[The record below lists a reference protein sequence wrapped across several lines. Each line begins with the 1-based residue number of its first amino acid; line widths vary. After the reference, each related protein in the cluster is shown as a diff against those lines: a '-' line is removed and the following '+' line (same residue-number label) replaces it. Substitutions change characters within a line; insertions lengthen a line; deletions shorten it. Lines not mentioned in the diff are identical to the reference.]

1 VQWTPRRT
9 ETTLAALGALAA
21 AVLAVTLDPAGR
33 LLFAVGALCLVGLVL
48 ADLVLRPRLRADADG
63 LQLRTLAVRRRLPWS
78 AVQRVRVDEH
88 SRYGLVSRT
97 LEVDIGDALVLLG
110 RRSLGTDP
118 RDVADALRQ
127 IRGRPF
133 G

>member
-1 VQWTPRRT
+1 V
-9 ETTLAALGALAA
+9 ETVLAAFGALAA
-21 AVLAVTLDPAGR
+21 AVLALTTDPAGR
-33 LLFAVGALCLVGLVL
+33 LLFGIGTLCLVSLVL
-48 ADLVLRPRLRADADG
+48 ADVLLRPRLRADGDG
-63 LQLRTLAVRRRLPWS
+63 LQVRTLAVRRRLPWS

-88 SRYGLVSRT
+88 SRYGLMART
-97 LEVDIGDALVLLG
+97 LEVDVGDALVLLG

-118 RDVADALRQ
+118 QDVADALRQ